1 LGKHL
6 KGPGASAICTTVR
19 NSWEIEV
26 LETQRMTFFN
36 QYDENQR
43 ANQGDADGTL
53 LSNQGDDDE
62 SSEDNFLIAMMN

>member
-1 LGKHL
+1 
-6 KGPGASAICTTVR
+6 
-19 NSWEIEV
+19 
-26 LETQRMTFFN
+26 MTFFN